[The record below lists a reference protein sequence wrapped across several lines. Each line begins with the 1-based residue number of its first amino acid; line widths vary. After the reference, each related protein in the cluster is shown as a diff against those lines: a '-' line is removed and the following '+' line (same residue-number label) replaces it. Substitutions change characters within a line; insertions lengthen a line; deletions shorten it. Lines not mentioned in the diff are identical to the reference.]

1 MVMPAPTKAA
11 PTGHE
16 LTPLIL
22 ERDALSL
29 RRYWHY
35 EVRLADA
42 IRTRLAT
49 PDHPPVVSE
58 ARIAQLFPDAIGAN
72 RAQADAARALLSRHF
87 LLLTGGPGTGKTT
100 TVARALVL
108 FAENFSALVGA
119 DLVGA
124 GMTATPIASA
134 TDFAVMP
141 APTSPAPTGN
151 HPRIA
156 LAAPT
161 GKAAARLA
169 ESVRESLA
177 QLVAAGTITSDAAT
191 HLSPDAKTLHRL
203 LGWRPDGTDFRHDA
217 AHPLAAD
224 LIIVDEASMIDL
236 PMMCKLVEAVA
247 PSATLLLI
255 GDRDQLPS
263 VETGDVLAALS
274 DAADALAEAGIVGA
288 GMTANS
294 LGSESRQ
301 ADVRKVVTAEV
312 GMGMPAPTN
321 NGSEHRVHLTYAHRQ
336 RADIDVASLAAL
348 VRDGHVDA
356 ALSGLAIDA
365 FRGVS
370 WRDGGDRTVG
380 DAVLAAALPAFRR
393 IAAAPDIA
401 SALEEAK
408 QFRVLTAVREGPAG
422 NQTLNAQIAAALDP
436 SRRGSG
442 FFHGRLV
449 LITENSYRHGLFNG
463 DIGIAWREDIDAAG
477 APVEPTLRVWFDADG
492 GPRAWLPAALPA
504 HESAFALTV
513 HKSQGSE
520 FERVFLAL
528 PERGARP
535 VSRELLYTGLT
546 RCRQAVTVWAT
557 EQTLR
562 DGIARRAQRWSGLAA
577 RLTGA

>member
-1 MVMPAPTKAA
+1 MTMPTSAATTFRSPACRDALPDEVVVMPAPT
-11 PTGHE
+11 
-16 LTPLIL
+16 
-22 ERDALSL
+22 
-29 RRYWHY
+29 
-35 EVRLADA
+35 
-42 IRTRLAT
+42 
-49 PDHPPVVSE
+49 
-58 ARIAQLFPDAIGAN
+58 N
-72 RAQADAARALLSRHF
+72 
-87 LLLTGGPGTGKTT
+87 
-100 TVARALVL
+100 
-108 FAENFSALVGA
+108 
-119 DLVGA
+119 
-124 GMTATPIASA
+124 
-134 TDFAVMP
+134 P
-141 APTSPAPTGN
+141 APIGH

-177 QLVAAGTITSDAAT
+177 QLVAAGTITAEAAT
-191 HLSPDAKTLHRL
+191 QLAPDAKTLHRL

-217 AHPLAAD
+217 AHPLPAD
-224 LIIVDEASMIDL
+224 LVIVDEASMIDL

-247 PSATLLLI
+247 PTATLLLI

-274 DAADALAEAGIVGA
+274 DALVGA
-288 GMTANS
+288 GMTMPTS
-294 LGSESRQ
+294 TVTTSRSPVCRE
-301 ADVRKVVTAEV
+301 ALSNEV
-312 GMGMPAPTN
+312 AVMPAPTS
-321 NGSEHRVHLTYAHRQ
+321 SEHRVHLTYAHRQ
-336 RADIDVASLAAL
+336 RADIDVAALAAL
-348 VRDGHVDA
+348 VRDGDVDA
-356 ALSGLAIDA
+356 ALSGLATDA

-393 IAAAPDIA
+393 IAAAPDVTA
-401 SALEEAK
+401 ALEQAR

-422 NQTLNAQIAAALDP
+422 SQTLNAQIAAALDP
-436 SRRGSG
+436 ARRGSG

-463 DIGIAWREDIDAAG
+463 DIGIAWREDSDAMG
-477 APVEPTLRVWFDADG
+477 APIEPTVRVWFDADG

-577 RLTGA
+577 RLAGSL